1 MDTMKPGPF
10 GSDDELLAALAEA
23 LDTARHP
30 QSRLIVANASDAFGL
45 SRLEEEVAALVYDS
59 LLMPAGDAVR
69 STEAARFVVFET
81 ESLSI
86 EIEIVGGTV
95 VGQIAP
101 AGGFDVT
108 VEKPGED
115 WLRLVTDELGCFFS
129 PCRPRIGIRKHRC
142 GSGSRG
148 TRPPRSPSGRSCR
161 PSRGESRTEASRE
174 N

>member
-1 MDTMKPGPF
+1 MATMETGPF
-10 GSDDELLAALAEA
+10 GSDDELLAALAQA
-23 LDTARHP
+23 LGSARHP

-69 STEAARFVVFET
+69 SSEAARFVVFET

-86 EIEIVGGTV
+86 EIEIVGDTV

-101 AGGFDVT
+101 PGDFEVT

-115 WLRLVTDELGCFFS
+115 WLRLVTDDLGCFYFAL
-129 PCRPRIGIRKHRC
+129 PIKDRDPQAPLRFRI
-142 GSGSRG
+142 
-148 TRPPRSPSGRSCR
+148 TRNQSTTITEWTKLPPFPG
-161 PSRGESRTEASRE
+161 
-174 N
+174 